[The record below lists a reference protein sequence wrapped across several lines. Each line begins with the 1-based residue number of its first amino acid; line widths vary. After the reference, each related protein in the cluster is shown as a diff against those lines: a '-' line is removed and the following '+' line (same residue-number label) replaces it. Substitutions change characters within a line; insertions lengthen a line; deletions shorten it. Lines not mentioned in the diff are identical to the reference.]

1 MHRALI
7 LLFSLQLIFAALP
20 VAAADNMTRIPI
32 LVELFTSEGCSD
44 CPPADAFLQKLDE
57 QPSPGTE
64 FVVLSEH
71 VDYWNHD
78 GWKDPYS
85 SSSYTERQTVYVHIF
100 DLPSAYTP
108 QMVVDGAAQF
118 VGSDQRAA
126 SKAFSNAATAP
137 KVEVRLSS
145 MSIEPANTLRA
156 HIETAALP
164 QGQKGEVY
172 AAIALNH
179 AENQVSRGENAGR
192 KISHSS
198 VARVLTKVGTVEKN
212 QPFARDLQLKLPTA
226 YRPGDLRLLAFI
238 QQPHQGKVLGA
249 AMQPLPSQ

>member
-7 LLFSLQLIFAALP
+7 LLFSVNLIFAALP
-20 VAAADNMTRIPI
+20 VTAANNVTPIPI

-44 CPPADAFLQKLDE
+44 CPPADVFLQKLDE
-57 QPSPGTE
+57 QPVPGTE
-64 FVVLSEH
+64 MIVLSEH

-85 SSSYTERQTVYVHIF
+85 SSFYTERQTVYAHIF

-108 QMVVDGAAQF
+108 QMVVDGTAQL
-118 VGSDQRAA
+118 VGSDLKAA
-126 SKAFSNAATAP
+126 SKAFASAATAP
-137 KVEVRLSS
+137 KVEIRLSAIS
-145 MSIEPANTLRA
+145 TDGTNTLRA

-164 QGQKGEVY
+164 EGQKGDVY

-192 KISHSS
+192 KISHSA
-198 VARVLTKVGTVEKN
+198 VARSLTRIGTVEKN
-212 QPFARDLQLKLPTA
+212 QPFARDLQLKLPA
-226 YRPGDLRLLAFI
+226 DYRPSDLRLIAFI
-238 QQPHQGKVLGA
+238 QKPHQGKVLGA
-249 AMQPLPSQ
+249 AMQPISPK